1 MIRGSLVPYNDTMK
15 CHKVFECQV
24 ATFGGKWLFFCHWAM
39 FFFGGERSLFGYVR
53 VDLQAPNKKAG
64 SHH

>member
-1 MIRGSLVPYNDTMK
+1 MSSGHFWGEVAISLPLGHV
-15 CHKVFECQV
+15 
-24 ATFGGKWLFFCHWAM
+24 
-39 FFFGGERSLFGYVR
+39 FFGEERSLFGYVR